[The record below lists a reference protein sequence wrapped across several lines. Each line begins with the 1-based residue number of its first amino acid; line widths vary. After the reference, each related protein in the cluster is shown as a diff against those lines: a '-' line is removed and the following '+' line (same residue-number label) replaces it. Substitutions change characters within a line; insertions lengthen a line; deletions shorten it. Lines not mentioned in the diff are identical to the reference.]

1 MKTHIIKNGDVKLIL
16 TPESEIEKMLL
27 QDLFKQEVTVQ
38 SVEKIQVLNTALV
51 DSVIISAKMLVFPKE
66 DIKSKED
73 IKQSRYGRSESRG
86 A

>member
-73 IKQSRYGRSESRG
+73 IK
-86 A
+86 